1 MVRLLSSIGRQ
12 SISIGIRVSELD
24 SNNRLSPPS
33 RLFCISFY
41 SLLFSYGFPSL
52 LVSRFFYPP
61 MIPEFLATVSFTRFA
76 RARARARI
84 HTNTTHPL
92 YYTCTPSPPL
102 FFVFVSTGA
111 KNSVAIIL
119 FTSCFLRL
127 KTVALHKSKHSVS

>member
-24 SNNRLSPPS
+24 SNNRLSPSS
-33 RLFCISFY
+33 RPLCISFY
-41 SLLFSYGFPSL
+41 SLLFSYSFPSL
-52 LVSRFFYPP
+52 LVLRFSYPP
-61 MIPEFLATVSFTRFA
+61 MIPKFLATVSFTRFA
-76 RARARARI
+76 RARARAYTRI
-84 HTNTTHPL
+84 RRIL
-92 YYTCTPSPPL
+92 YITLAHLLHLL

-119 FTSCFLRL
+119 FTSCFLHL

>member
-33 RLFCISFY
+33 RPFCISFY

-76 RARARARI
+76 RARARAYTPIRRI
-84 HTNTTHPL
+84 L
-92 YYTCTPSPPL
+92 YITLAHLHLHCSL
-102 FFVFVSTGA
+102 FSFLPVQKIVLLLYFLLRVSC
-111 KNSVAIIL
+111 V
-119 FTSCFLRL
+119 
-127 KTVALHKSKHSVS
+127 